1 MPNKSAFFRTMAIPA
16 CMIWGI
22 LEFIALQRC
31 RLQGRRAHH

>member
-1 MPNKSAFFRTMAIPA
+1 MAIPA

-31 RLQGRRAHH
+31 RLLGRRAHF